1 VSDDRGIHKIL
12 DPTGVAIIDIT
23 VAGNPIYSSATFS
36 PGMYYFK
43 S

>member
-1 VSDDRGIHKIL
+1 VSDDYGVHKIL
-12 DPTGVAIIDIT
+12 DSTGVAIIDKS